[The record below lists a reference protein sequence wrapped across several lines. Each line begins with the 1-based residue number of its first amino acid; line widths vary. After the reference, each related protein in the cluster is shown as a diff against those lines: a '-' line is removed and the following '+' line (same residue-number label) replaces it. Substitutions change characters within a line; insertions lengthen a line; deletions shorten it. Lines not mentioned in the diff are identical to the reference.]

1 MNWNS
6 EMPSLPASSKK
17 SYTHLTEE
25 ERSVIAHLKDGEI
38 KHIDSILA
46 STGMPPAQLA
56 TILLNLSLADHLV
69 SLPGNKYQLI

>member
-6 EMPSLPASSKK
+6 EMQPLSASSKK
-17 SYTHLTEE
+17 SNTHLTEE
-25 ERSVIAHLKDGEI
+25 ERNVITHLKDGEI

-46 STGMPPAQLA
+46 STGLPPAQLA
-56 TILLNLSLADHLV
+56 TILLNLSLADHIV